1 LRRSPRR
8 ARRALRP
15 RHLRRRDGGRA
26 GQRRPGHF
34 RLAGAHLR
42 ALPGPGGGPGPRHKF
57 LLDMEKRPLSLG
69 RREPKTGHSQGHSGS
84 HLPARAAARRVP
96 SGTSRIQRIGAMGSD
111 GIHTTTKKELVS
123 RIADQTGQ
131 TKVVV
136 KQVLQAFLDEIV
148 EELSQG
154 NRLEFREFGVFEVK
168 ERRARRAQN
177 PRTLEKVD
185 VPAKRIVKFKVGREM
200 RAKVCDETRTPKR
213 AEPKA
218 AAKEVRPEPAVA
230 PRQPS
235 RPTNNSP
242 F

>member
-1 LRRSPRR
+1 MS
-8 ARRALRP
+8 
-15 RHLRRRDGGRA
+15 
-26 GQRRPGHF
+26 
-34 RLAGAHLR
+34 
-42 ALPGPGGGPGPRHKF
+42 
-57 LLDMEKRPLSLG
+57 
-69 RREPKTGHSQGHSGS
+69 
-84 HLPARAAARRVP
+84 
-96 SGTSRIQRIGAMGSD
+96 SD

-123 RIADQTGQ
+123 RIADPTGQ
-131 TKVVV
+131 TKVGVT
-136 KQVLQAFLDEIV
+136 QVLQAFLDEIV

-200 RAKVCDETRTPKR
+200 RAKVCDEPRPTKR
-213 AEPKA
+213 VV
-218 AAKEVRPEPAVA
+218 AAKPPAKDQRPEPPPP
-230 PRQPS
+230 PRHPN